1 MCLFI
6 KLRFCTIFYSR
17 SCQYSYLQ
25 ISNNWEYFYLPTPWK
40 QHQNVP
46 AIKVCL
52 WLWLWAD
59 YENCQPSNLSSPVD
73 DAKYL
78 FFFMLQF
85 LITVCLSWQWR
96 KVAVVMK
103 ALEGFYQ
110 VLGIPSQ
117 SSIEDVKE
125 AFLKKSYSSLPERFP
140 LIFYKLSS
148 IKNFEDFGYIPTM
161 RSQPSQFGIFFCLF
175 ILFAYGRV
183 LGEP

>member
-1 MCLFI
+1 
-6 KLRFCTIFYSR
+6 
-17 SCQYSYLQ
+17 
-25 ISNNWEYFYLPTPWK
+25 
-40 QHQNVP
+40 
-46 AIKVCL
+46 
-52 WLWLWAD
+52 
-59 YENCQPSNLSSPVD
+59 
-73 DAKYL
+73 
-78 FFFMLQF
+78 
-85 LITVCLSWQWR
+85 
-96 KVAVVMK
+96 MK
-103 ALEGFYQ
+103 ALEGFYH

-183 LGEP
+183 LEEP